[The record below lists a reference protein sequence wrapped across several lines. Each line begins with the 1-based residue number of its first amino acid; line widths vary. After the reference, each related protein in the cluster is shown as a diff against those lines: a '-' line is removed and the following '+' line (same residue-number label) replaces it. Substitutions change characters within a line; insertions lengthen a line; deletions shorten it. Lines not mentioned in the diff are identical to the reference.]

1 MLCSACFS
9 FDWRHWLLA
18 IQPRAIARAG
28 ETCTAEM
35 VAVSLGKLRGHLG
48 GDAPDLLA
56 GTLAV
61 QRSHSARRVV
71 GGWHPCWPAGR
82 PVRYRL
88 AGSSVQAGW
97 CIGRPSTL
105 LAAAAAGEMLSRMM
119 NGLNSPHCISIA
131 GANNGGAGRRRP
143 VATDH
148 LPPSLAP
155 PPTTAPAHLG
165 MPAAGRRPRAGARR
179 LAGEKK
185 RISFSHTPP
194 RWDSNPRSCDRIF
207 RIAAPQKKAIRGK
220 RPSREIAGI

>member
-1 MLCSACFS
+1 M
-9 FDWRHWLLA
+9 
-18 IQPRAIARAG
+18 
-28 ETCTAEM
+28 
-35 VAVSLGKLRGHLG
+35 RGHLG

-61 QRSHSARRVV
+61 QRSSIVCKYWRVNLEKVSRLPHSARRVV

-179 LAGEKK
+179 LAGKK
-185 RISFSHTPP
+185 RISFSHTP
-194 RWDSNPRSCDRIF
+194 R
-207 RIAAPQKKAIRGK
+207 Q
-220 RPSREIAGI
+220 